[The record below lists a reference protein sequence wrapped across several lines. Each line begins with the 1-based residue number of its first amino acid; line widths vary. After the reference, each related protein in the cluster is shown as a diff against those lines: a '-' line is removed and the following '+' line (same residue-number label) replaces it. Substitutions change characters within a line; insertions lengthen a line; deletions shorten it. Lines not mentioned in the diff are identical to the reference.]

1 MSDEAQRLRKT
12 IWQREYESYEV
23 PYNCS
28 LPEFMAALRKVADD
42 VPDDDLHNVIID
54 FVSGDSCVS
63 GHIELE
69 YGRDETDEEMAE
81 RLLTVAEKVERA
93 RLAYEANERRSLAYL
108 QAKYGKDG
116 QPPDDSL
123 NQTLSRT
130 RPHAA
135 PFEVVLKRGH
145 GK

>member
-1 MSDEAQRLRKT
+1 MSDAQRLRKT
-12 IWQREYESYEV
+12 IWRRAYESYEV

-28 LPEFMAALRKVADD
+28 LPDFMAALRKLADD

-69 YGRDETDEEMAE
+69 YAREETDEEMAN
-81 RLLTVAEKVERA
+81 RLQTDAEKRERA
-93 RLAYEANERRSLAYL
+93 RVAFEQNERRSLAYL
-108 QAKYGKDG
+108 QAKYGKDS

-123 NQTLSRT
+123 NQMLSRT
-130 RPHAA
+130 RSHTA